1 MIMKKSILLLMLSL
15 CFCFANTSFAQKTVT
30 TTKTSYQNV
39 QARMP
44 QVLVQP
50 LVKPLIAEVKV
61 IEDAKTKHTLYLTS
75 QEVIDL
81 GDNLES
87 THNYGIFKF
96 AEAVGADM
104 IVAAT
109 FDFHTSKK
117 SEGEQGDFTLVI
129 HGFPA
134 KFTKWYT
141 ATPADYEWMRITGAE
156 GANNPVIK
164 SVK

>member
-1 MIMKKSILLLMLSL
+1 MKKSILLLMLSL

-61 IEDAKTKHTLYLTS
+61 IEEAKTKHTLYLTS

-87 THNYGIFKF
+87 TLYDGIFMV
-96 AEAVGADM
+96 ADGVGAAM
-104 IVAAT
+104 VYLS
-109 FDFHTSKK
+109 FH
-117 SEGEQGDFTLVI
+117 
-129 HGFPA
+129 
-134 KFTKWYT
+134 
-141 ATPADYEWMRITGAE
+141 
-156 GANNPVIK
+156 
-164 SVK
+164 

>member
-1 MIMKKSILLLMLSL
+1 MKKSILLLMLSL
-15 CFCFANTSFAQKTVT
+15 CFSIANTSFAQKTVT
-30 TTKTSYQNV
+30 TTRTTSYQNV

-50 LVKPLIAEVKV
+50 LVKPLIAEV
-61 IEDAKTKHTLYLTS
+61 
-75 QEVIDL
+75 EVITGANTTFTLPLWQQDIDSL
-81 GDNLES
+81 GKDLES

-96 AEAVGADM
+96 AEAENADM

-109 FDFHTSKK
+109 FDFHTSKA
-117 SEGEQGDFTLVI
+117 SEGEKGDYTLVI

-134 KFTKWYT
+134 KFKKWST
-141 ATPADYEWMRITGAE
+141 VKPEDYEWMRITGAE
-156 GANNPVIK
+156 GAKNPVIK

>member
-1 MIMKKSILLLMLSL
+1 M
-15 CFCFANTSFAQKTVT
+15 
-30 TTKTSYQNV
+30 
-39 QARMP
+39 
-44 QVLVQP
+44 
-50 LVKPLIAEVKV
+50 
-61 IEDAKTKHTLYLTS
+61 YLTS